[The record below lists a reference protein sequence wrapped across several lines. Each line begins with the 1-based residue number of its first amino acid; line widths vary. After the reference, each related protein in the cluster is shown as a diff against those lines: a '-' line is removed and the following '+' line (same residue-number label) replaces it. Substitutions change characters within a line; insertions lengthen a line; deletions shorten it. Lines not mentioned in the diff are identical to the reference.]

1 MLKSGGSPKLLIVS
15 HALVARDGVHA
26 SAAKRALGA
35 VSPARANGVD
45 ARALGVSAAALRK
58 AQRIAW
64 RDGPVVGQLVV
75 VGAGKDDALV
85 RRLQDV
91 VRTRVRR
98 TLDQSAWDALLARV
112 AARGGRADASTAVQA
127 FSLAVAPLPG
137 VRVPKGPKGSI
148 PEGTL
153 AISWVLANYGRLT
166 PGVRQA
172 FDKAVRRAFGL
183 SREVPAP
190 GASSMPSRTR
200 PSPSSAT
207 GPGCRSRIPISVV
220 RGYPSTARGAA
231 AMGVDAGGSY
241 RSDKPAARCII
252 SVRSAGVSKTV
263 IAHEVFHCVQIQLD
277 RSRQRPG
284 GSRCRPR
291 VAGRG

>member
-1 MLKSGGSPKLLIVS
+1 VG
-15 HALVARDGVHA
+15 A
-26 SAAKRALGA
+26 SA
-35 VSPARANGVD
+35 
-45 ARALGVSAAALRK
+45 LRR

-91 VRTRVRR
+91 VRARVRR
-98 TLDQSAWDALLARV
+98 TLDRSAWDALLARV

-153 AISWVLANYGRLT
+153 AISWVLTNYGRLT

-172 FDKAVRRAFGL
+172 FDKAVRHAFGL
-183 SREVPAP
+183 SGHPAAG
-190 GASSMPSRTR
+190 GAKLDAIKAQAS
-200 PSPSSAT
+200 
-207 GPGCRSRIPISVV
+207 RSRAS
-220 RGYPSTARGAA
+220 R
-231 AMGVDAGGSY
+231 
-241 RSDKPAARCII
+241 PA
-252 SVRSAGVSKTV
+252 SN
-263 IAHEVFHCVQIQLD
+263 
-277 RSRQRPG
+277 
-284 GSRCRPR
+284 
-291 VAGRG
+291 